1 LKLMVIINSSPS
13 SSTSADVIYGHIYDS
28 VLANITYNNCIY
40 NSFHYYTMTEI
51 NKSKKQQTK
60 KNKTKM
66 TNAAQV
72 SLYVFTE
79 NIVARMIFND
89 KIVTAFPS

>member
-1 LKLMVIINSSPS
+1 
-13 SSTSADVIYGHIYDS
+13 
-28 VLANITYNNCIY
+28 
-40 NSFHYYTMTEI
+40 MTEI